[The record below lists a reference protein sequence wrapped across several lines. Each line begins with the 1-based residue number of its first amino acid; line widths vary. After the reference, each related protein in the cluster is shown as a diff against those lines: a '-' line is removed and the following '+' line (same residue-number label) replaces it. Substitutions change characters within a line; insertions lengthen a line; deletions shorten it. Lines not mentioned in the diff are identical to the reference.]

1 MTYFIHTVVVISV
14 AIIFVLI
21 VLQAYV
27 RWTTNQGFTF
37 LGGSELETLTL
48 ATFGLM
54 GVFLYRSH
62 VHCVHCLHGE
72 HDTEE
77 IDA

>member
-1 MTYFIHTVVVISV
+1 MNYFIQSVIVLSTV
-14 AIIFVLI
+14 IIFVLI

-54 GVFLYRSH
+54 AVLLYRSH
-62 VHCVHCLHGE
+62 RGACCNHKKP
-72 HDTEE
+72 EE
-77 IDA
+77 VDA